1 MQPIDLPSF
10 RVFGIQTRTSNAD
23 EQTLQTARL
32 PLLWHDVYT
41 ELVPELPATAP
52 VYGVY
57 AGYESDQNGE
67 YTVTAGAGE
76 NPENCTLDL
85 VEVTVPPGRYL
96 VFTGK
101 GKMPETVIRVWLD
114 IWDYFKRDD
123 VPFERAYTSDF
134 EEYWGREETAMEV
147 KVHIAVK

>member
-10 RVFGIQTRTSNAD
+10 HVFGIQTRTSNAA
-23 EQTLQTARL
+23 EENLTTARL

-41 ELVPELPATAP
+41 ELVPELAADEP
-52 VYGVY
+52 VYGIY

-67 YTVTAGAGE
+67 YIVTAGAARR
-76 NPENCTLDL
+76 PEKCPLPL
-85 VEVTVPPGRYL
+85 VDVTVPAGRYL

-114 IWDYFKRDD
+114 IWEYFKRDD
-123 VPFERAYTSDF
+123 IAFERAFSADF
-134 EEYWGREETAMEV
+134 EEYHGREETAIEV